1 MSPRT
6 LRLLAVA
13 VVVLFA
19 AVWLVNR
26 QRDAGPAPSA
36 LLLPGLEDRLD
47 EITAITLTDEDGS
60 TRIERRDNAWV
71 VPAKGGYRADTAKL
85 RGLLVGLAEAKK
97 IEQKTAN
104 PELYGRIGVLDPTKA
119 GEQQAAD
126 EPEKS
131 GVLVASEGLGDADF
145 AVILGDSA
153 QRDYRYV
160 RVADEST
167 SWLVDRNPDVPDA
180 ATGWLVR
187 DITDLAASRVQ
198 LVTIRHADGETI
210 RVAKDSEDADNYTV
224 EDIPEGREL
233 SYASVANSI
242 AAALD
247 NLKLDDVRPASKAA
261 TETTPDASDASSD
274 EADATSDSEGDSN
287 DTPEAVTTVFRTFDG
302 LELTVDSTG
311 TDAETWIRVH
321 AAALPREEDTAA
333 EAAPAATGNAAS
345 DTAVTA
351 GAAGEQGTPA
361 ADAAPDGS
369 APKST
374 AAEAGEEAAANGGPK
389 DGEASADAAGD
400 AAEKDAAEKPDPEA
414 EAARINARVGGWEYR
429 IPQYKA
435 SQLRRHWEDLL
446 SAPADDE
453 EE

>member
-6 LRLLAVA
+6 LRILAVV

-26 QRDAGPAPSA
+26 QRDAQPAASA

-47 EITAITLTDEDGS
+47 EIKAVTLTDEDGS
-60 TRIERRDNAWV
+60 LRIERRENEWV

-85 RGLLVGLAEAKK
+85 RGLLLGLAEAKK
-97 IEQKTAN
+97 VEQKTAN
-104 PELYGRIGVLDPTKA
+104 PELYGRIAVLDPTKA
-119 GEQQAAD
+119 GEEKDGGDDAD
-126 EPEKS
+126 KA

-160 RVADEST
+160 RIADEAT
-167 SWLVDRNPDVPDA
+167 SWLVDRNPDVPDS

-187 DITDLAASRVQ
+187 DITDLDATRVQ
-198 LVTIRHADGETI
+198 SVTIRHADGATI
-210 RVAKDSEDADNYTV
+210 RIRKDSEDAANFTV

-247 NLKLDDVRPASKAA
+247 NLKLDDVRRAGDAA
-261 TETTPDASDASSD
+261 PVTADTPDPAGAGSD
-274 EADATSDSEGDSN
+274 EAGADAGEASGDEA
-287 DTPEAVTTVFRTFDG
+287 PEAVTTVFRTFDG
-302 LELTVDSTG
+302 LEVTVDSTG
-311 TDAETWIRVH
+311 TDGETWIRLH
-321 AAALPREEDTAA
+321 AAALPPAEDS
-333 EAAPAATGNAAS
+333 APAAADGAAS
-345 DTAVTA
+345 GTPAAAGAAAAEEAPDGPAAAGA
-351 GAAGEQGTPA
+351 GAAGDGTA
-361 ADAAPDGS
+361 SGESKDSAAP
-369 APKST
+369 
-374 AAEAGEEAAANGGPK
+374 
-389 DGEASADAAGD
+389 ADAAGGD
-400 AAEKDAAEKPDPEA
+400 EAEKNAGKKADPEA
-414 EAARINARVGGWEYR
+414 EAAEINARAAGWEYR

-446 SAPADDE
+446 SAPADDDE
-453 EE
+453 E